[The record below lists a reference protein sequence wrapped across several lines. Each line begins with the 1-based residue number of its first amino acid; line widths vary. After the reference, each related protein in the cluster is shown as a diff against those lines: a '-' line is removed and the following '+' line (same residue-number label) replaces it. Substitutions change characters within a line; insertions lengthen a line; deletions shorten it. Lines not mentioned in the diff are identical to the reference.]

1 MFWFLALLVERER
14 GVRNGSG
21 HWIRQ
26 YRCWRWCSD
35 GASSL
40 NCFFFV
46 FFLICQAA
54 SPTQACAALVF
65 QVLSAQAWCA
75 GLSFFFCLSIHF
87 ILISKIV
94 FIPIFLT
101 KPSEIIYFNS
111 FRFDLQKV
119 TSSFYLTI
127 QIYWTNYLEFGFGFN
142 N

>member
-14 GVRNGSG
+14 SEKRLWPLDSTISVLTVVQ
-21 HWIRQ
+21 W
-26 YRCWRWCSD
+26 WCVI
-35 GASSL
+35 L
-40 NCFFFV
+40 KLFF

-65 QVLSAQAWCA
+65 QVLSARAWCA

-119 TSSFYLTI
+119 TLSFYLTI